1 MSLSLRIFFS
11 YFLLIG
17 LSTWIVMQNI
27 TTELIPAMRQSLE
40 EALVD
45 SAYLMAET
53 VKDEVAN
60 NKLQNGKFARD
71 INEFSRRRIE
81 AKTSVHTKQDTNT
94 LIYITND
101 KGIVLYDS
109 SGKNVGK
116 DYSQW
121 NDVYLT
127 LRGQYGARTT
137 RNAINDPMSSVM
149 YVAAP
154 IIINHR
160 IIGVLSIGK
169 PSASVQPYFEDAV
182 RKIENKILLLLLVS
196 LALVSLI
203 VYWLTL
209 SIRQLTL
216 YAKDVQHGKKVN
228 APKLREKELAQLAG
242 AMEEMRNSL
251 EGKNY
256 IENYLHSLTHEIKSP
271 LAAIQGAAE
280 LLKEDMPESTRQQ
293 FVKNISNES
302 QRLHQIVEQLLK
314 LAALEKRQQLD
325 DIELIATDVL
335 INQLCED
342 KSPILQQKK
351 LTLNIHTLTGTKVAA
366 ERFLLQQMI
375 SNILDNAIE
384 FSTEN
389 NEIVISDS
397 IKDNNWILKV
407 RDFGPGIPDYALSRI
422 FDRFY
427 SLARPATGNKS
438 TGLGLSLVQEVVQLH
453 HGAINIHNCSYDTG
467 GGVEIMIQIPA
478 NQK

>member
-1 MSLSLRIFFS
+1 
-11 YFLLIG
+11 
-17 LSTWIVMQNI
+17 MQNI

-45 SAYLMAET
+45 SAYLMAEV

-60 NKLQNGKFARD
+60 NKLEKGKFARD
-71 INEFSRRRIE
+71 IDEFSRRRIE
-81 AKTSVHTKQDTNT
+81 AKISAQTKQDTNT
-94 LIYITND
+94 LIYITNE

-109 SGKNVGK
+109 SGENVGK

-127 LRGQYGARTT
+127 LKGEYGARTT
-137 RNAINDPMSSVM
+137 RKDINDSTSSVM

-154 IIINHR
+154 IKINHR

-169 PSASVQPYFEDAV
+169 PSSSVQPYFENAV

-216 YAKDVQHGKKVN
+216 YAKDVQQGKKVSV
-228 APKLREKELAQLAG
+228 PKLREKELAQLAG

-342 KSPILQQKK
+342 KSPLLHQNK
-351 LTLNIHTLTGTKVAA
+351 LTLNIHPLTGTKVAA

-384 FSTEN
+384 FSTEG
-389 NEIVISDS
+389 NEIVISDY
-397 IKDNNWILKV
+397 IKDDNWFLSV
-407 RDFGPGIPDYALSRI
+407 RDFGPGIPDYALPRI
-422 FDRFY
+422 FERFY
-427 SLARPATGNKS
+427 SLARSVTGNKS

-453 HGAINIHNCSYDTG
+453 HGAIDIQNCSNDTG
-467 GGVEIMIQIPA
+467 GGVEITIQIPT

>member
-1 MSLSLRIFFS
+1 
-11 YFLLIG
+11 
-17 LSTWIVMQNI
+17 MQNI

-60 NKLQNGKFARD
+60 NKLKNGKFARD

-81 AKTSVHTKQDTNT
+81 AKTSVHTKQDTGT

-109 SGKNVGK
+109 GGKNVGK

-137 RNAINDPMSSVM
+137 RKDKNNPTSSVM

-154 IIINHR
+154 IKINHR
-160 IIGVLSIGK
+160 IIGVLSVGK
-169 PSASVQPYFEDAV
+169 PSASVQPYFENAV

-216 YAKDVQHGKKVN
+216 YAKDVQHGRKVT

-342 KSPILQQKK
+342 KSPILQQNK
-351 LTLNIHTLTGTKVAA
+351 LTLNIHPLTGTKVAA

-384 FSTEN
+384 FSTEG

-397 IKDNNWILKV
+397 IKDNNWILNV
-407 RDFGPGIPDYALSRI
+407 RDFGPGIPDYALPRI

-427 SLARPATGNKS
+427 SLARPVTGNKS

-453 HGAINIHNCSYDTG
+453 HGAIDIQNCNTDTG
-467 GGVEIMIQIPA
+467 GGVEITIQIPA